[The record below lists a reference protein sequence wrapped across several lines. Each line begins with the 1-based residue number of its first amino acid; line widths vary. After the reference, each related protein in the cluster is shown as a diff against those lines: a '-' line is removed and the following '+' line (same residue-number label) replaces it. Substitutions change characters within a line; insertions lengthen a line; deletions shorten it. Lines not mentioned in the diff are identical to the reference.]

1 MQSCLIADDHALLRS
16 AVAGLI
22 ANRWPNT
29 RIEESV
35 DFPSAWKAAER
46 LKAPALIVV
55 DLDMPGAK
63 PRAGIAG
70 VQAAAP
76 DAHVII
82 LTGLS
87 DDRLLRDL
95 LASGVVGF
103 AHKNSSP
110 EVLLAAFELVM
121 AGGRYLP
128 PRVAQLLQND
138 DPISNALSPRQREV
152 LSLLA
157 KGHSNKEIAI
167 ALDVSPATVKTHV
180 AQLLNA
186 IGATNRT
193 DAAARARA
201 AGID

>member
-1 MQSCLIADDHALLRS
+1 MQSCLIADDHALFRG

-22 ANRWPNT
+22 ANRWPAAA
-29 RIEESV
+29 IEEAM
-35 DFPSAWKAAER
+35 DFPSTWKAAAQ
-46 LKAPALIVV
+46 LQSPSLIVV

-63 PRAGIAG
+63 PRAGVAG

-76 DAHVII
+76 HAHIII

-95 LASGVVGF
+95 LATGVVGF
-103 AHKNSSP
+103 ANKNASP
-110 EVLLAAFELVM
+110 DVLTAAFELVM

-128 PRVAQLLQND
+128 PRVAELLQAD
-138 DPISNALSPRQREV
+138 DPISKALSPRQRDV

-157 KGHSNKEIAI
+157 QGRSNKEIAI
-167 ALDVSPATVKTHV
+167 ALGVAPATVKTHV
-180 AQLLNA
+180 AQLLAA

-201 AGID
+201 AGIE

>member
-1 MQSCLIADDHALLRS
+1 MQSCLIADDHALFRS
-16 AVAGLI
+16 AVVGLI
-22 ANRWPNT
+22 GNRWPDAD
-29 RIEESV
+29 IVEAI
-35 DFPSAWKAAER
+35 DFPSTWKAAAA
-46 LKAPALIVV
+46 LSSPALIVV

-63 PRAGIAG
+63 PRSGIAG

-76 DAHVII
+76 EANIVI

-95 LASGVVGF
+95 LATGIVGF
-103 AHKNSSP
+103 AHKNASP
-110 EVLLAAFELVM
+110 DVLTAAFELVM

-128 PRVAQLLQND
+128 PRVAELLEND
-138 DPISNALSPRQREV
+138 DPIRKALSPRQREV

-157 KGHSNKEIAI
+157 QGRSNKEIAI
-167 ALDVSPATVKTHV
+167 ELGVSPATVKTHV
-180 AQLLNA
+180 AQLLGA

-201 AGID
+201 AGIE